1 LPLKYKASQTPI
13 SSTAC
18 IKNEFTPIPLLI
30 PVVADF
36 EPAKILVRSGS
47 SKVMSRVSTAGED
60 LPGGLILVVEDDP
73 LILEFLCEILQDE
86 GYVVQPQSS
95 ADAASVYLQGHAP
108 EVGMLLTDITMPGTL
123 NGADL
128 ANLFGDRWPDKPIM
142 IMSGFETPES
152 SGVRHEVSFIK
163 KPWALGQLLD
173 CVDGALKSRRTL

>member
-1 LPLKYKASQTPI
+1 M
-13 SSTAC
+13 
-18 IKNEFTPIPLLI
+18 
-30 PVVADF
+30 
-36 EPAKILVRSGS
+36 G
-47 SKVMSRVSTAGED
+47 RVSTAGEH

-73 LILEFLCEILQDE
+73 RILEFLCEILQDE

-95 ADAASVYLQGHAP
+95 ADAASVYLQGHAS
-108 EVGMLLTDITMPGTL
+108 EVGLLLTDITMPGTL

-128 ANLFGDRWPDKPIM
+128 ANLFGDRWPDKPNM

-163 KPWALGQLLD
+163 KHWALGQLLD